1 MQYSKRA
8 KVICLIQPI
17 EGSYESE
24 VGGTE
29 IGVVVKT
36 KFPNTNKDDIV
47 KEIRGVSILEM
58 RRRTMAAMFRHG
70 NVSSVGGGWPKIKV
84 VRYRA
89 PTREEELQDL
99 VADINKRMETIAAL
113 QSELCNLA
121 NMRNS
126 KVLEV
131 IGQLDEYGLASLHMD
146 EWYEN
151 QRTSDTDL
159 GFIGWMESRGF
170 DAKVAKKEYELVTGN
185 NWDEMERIYGIK

>member
-1 MQYSKRA
+1 MQYKKRES
-8 KVICLIQPI
+8 VVCIIDPI
-17 EGSYESE
+17 DNGYESR
-24 VGGTE
+24 VDGVE
-29 IGVVVKT
+29 IGVVIKT
-36 KFPNTNKDDIV
+36 KFPNAGKDDIV
-47 KEIRGVSILEM
+47 REVRGVSIVDI
-58 RRRTMAAMFRHG
+58 RKKTTAAMLRHD
-70 NVSSVGGGWPKIKV
+70 NVNSTGGAWPKIKV

-99 VADINKRMETIAAL
+99 VTDINKRMETIAAL